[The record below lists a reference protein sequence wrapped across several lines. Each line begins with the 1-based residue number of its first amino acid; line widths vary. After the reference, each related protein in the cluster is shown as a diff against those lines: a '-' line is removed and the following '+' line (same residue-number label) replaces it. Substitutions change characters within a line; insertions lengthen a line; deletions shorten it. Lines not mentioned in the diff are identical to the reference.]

1 MRKNSRSVDV
11 RIKPCGGYPTDMDR
25 RKELVR
31 RAYEETAAAFAAAR
45 RSGGA
50 EAPWLERFMLGLPV
64 GAPVVDLGCGNGEP
78 IARTLAAAGFA
89 VTGIDF
95 SPEQVRR
102 AIAHVPS
109 GRFVVADMATVELES
124 GKFRGVIA
132 WDSVFHLPA
141 EEHARLFA
149 RVRRWL
155 IPGGQ
160 FIVTLG
166 GTGGEVYTEHL
177 GAATYYSALDVE
189 TAVRTITAA
198 GFLVQECLLDDPG
211 DHGHLVVVAIASS

>member
-1 MRKNSRSVDV
+1 
-11 RIKPCGGYPTDMDR
+11 MDR

-50 EAPWLERFMLGLPV
+50 EGPWLERFMLALPV

-124 GKFRGVIA
+124 GGFHGVIA

-149 RVRRWL
+149 RIRRWL
-155 IPGGQ
+155 TPGGQ
-160 FIVTLG
+160 FVVTLG

-198 GFLVQECLLDDPG
+198 WFLVQECLLDDPG
-211 DHGHLVVVAIASS
+211 DYGHLVVVAIASSS

>member
-1 MRKNSRSVDV
+1 
-11 RIKPCGGYPTDMDR
+11 MDR

-31 RAYEETAAAFAAAR
+31 RAYEETAASFAATR
-45 RSGGA
+45 RSVGP
-50 EAPWLERFMLGLPV
+50 EAPWLQRFMRALPS

-78 IARTLAAAGFA
+78 IARTLAEAGFA

-95 SPEQVRR
+95 SREQVRR

-109 GRFVVADMATVELES
+109 GRFLVADMATVELES
-124 GKFRGVIA
+124 GRFCGVIA

-141 EEHARLFA
+141 EEHASLFA

-155 IPGGQ
+155 APGGQ

-166 GTGGEVYTEHL
+166 GTSGEIYTKHL
-177 GAATYYSALDVE
+177 GAATYYSALAVE
-189 TAVRTITAA
+189 TVVRTINAS
-198 GFLVQECLLDDPG
+198 GFLIQECVLDDPRG
-211 DHGHLVVVAIASS
+211 HGHLVVVAIASAS